1 MKKEETAVK
10 KRARTW
16 QLTRSEDLPRAFYAY
31 DDVEERSE
39 RVVTYR
45 LSKKQVSRLVAEATV
60 AKGSFQFVV
69 HLGMYDQDLHGPISD
84 TPAFTMFLQVLKK
97 STDWQERC
105 EEATWLKNGKFSTI
119 NPAGTE
125 SEAGAIPSAGAFLF
139 VHSWREMPE
148 AHLARPFTAATR
160 VLGERVQAYAFSA
173 DESQSILLD
182 LQSSLGSKKCHL
194 DIHLGNGLAVWV
206 HPFSFRPVLEV
217 SNATKRDKDRA
228 FSRNAT
234 GLSDEDGGSS
244 FYDYGVPIPPK
255 PPGS

>member
-1 MKKEETAVK
+1 MKKEKTDVK

-45 LSKKQVSRLVAEATV
+45 LSKKQIVRLVKEAT
-60 AKGSFQFVV
+60 ATKGSFHFVV
-69 HLGMYDQDLHGPISD
+69 HLGMYDLDLHGPISD
-84 TPAFTMFLQVLKK
+84 TPAFTMFMQVLKK
-97 STDWQERC
+97 NSDWQERC
-105 EEATWLKNGKFSTI
+105 EEATWAKNARFSTI
-119 NPAGTE
+119 NPAGTG
-125 SEAGAIPSAGAFLF
+125 SEAQAIPAAGAFLF

-160 VLGERVQAYAFSA
+160 VLGERVQAYAFSK

-182 LQSSLGSKKCHL
+182 LQSSLSSKKCYL

-217 SNATKRDKDRA
+217 SNATKADKKRD
-228 FSRNAT
+228 FSRNVT
-234 GLSDEDGGSS
+234 GLSDGDDGSS